1 MTTRNG
7 RHAAPEVPSDAPER
21 SSVDPSRIST
31 LRAGQGVKVTTR
43 KNASEA
49 ADHARQSAEDRY
61 YERHPEARSS
71 TRGPSRSRRNVVLL
85 VAAAVVVL
93 AVIFLLARCVA
104 SLGTSDVEEESEST
118 TSEQTLRLSE
128 EEQKALDEQNEH
140 DSGYEQTDTDGSVS
154 YGTSTYTLQALD
166 DGTWALVSTSS
177 SGISETLFTIEG
189 TPVALLRT
197 VDTLLVPE
205 NHDGGWDVLSYVI
218 DSHDQ
223 ASYVADS
230 SGEAIQGSGD
240 IESLEFDGTTLTV
253 TDSTGET
260 TEISLE

>member
-7 RHAAPEVPSDAPER
+7 RHAAPEAPSDAPER
-21 SSVDPSRIST
+21 SSVDPGSIST
-31 LRAGQGVKVTTR
+31 LRAGQGAKVATR

-49 ADHARQSAEDRY
+49 ADRARRSVEERY

-71 TRGPSRSRRNVVLL
+71 MRGPSRSGRNVVLL
-85 VAAAVVVL
+85 VVAAVLVL
-93 AVIFLLARCVA
+93 AVVFLLARCVA
-104 SLGTSDVEEESEST
+104 SLGASDVEEEGEST

-128 EEQKALDEQNEH
+128 EEQAALDEQNEH
-140 DSGYEQTDTDGSVS
+140 DSGYEQADVDGSVS
-154 YGTSTYTLQALD
+154 YGTNTYTLQALD
-166 DGTWALVSTSS
+166 DGTWGLVCTTSS
-177 SGISETLFTIEG
+177 GTTETLFTIEG

-197 VDTLLVPE
+197 VDALLVPE
-205 NHDGGWDVLSYVI
+205 NRDGGWDVLSYVI
-218 DSHDQ
+218 DGHDQ
-223 ASYVADS
+223 VSYVADS

-240 IESLEFDGTTLTV
+240 IESVELDGTTLTV